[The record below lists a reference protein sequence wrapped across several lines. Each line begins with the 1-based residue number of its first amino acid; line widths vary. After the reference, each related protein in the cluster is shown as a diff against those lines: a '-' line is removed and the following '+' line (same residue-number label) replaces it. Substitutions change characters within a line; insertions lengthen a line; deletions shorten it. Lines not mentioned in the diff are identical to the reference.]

1 MTQSRRQLLSLAVS
15 AVAARQAAAA
25 APLESPNRQYVTRY
39 ELVLGARGSFRA
51 RLGTTGGR
59 AYEVDLDVPDS
70 VDPFIKMVEM
80 ALANKGRLA
89 LEIDNDNRTVRSFR
103 LELP

>member
-15 AVAARQAAAA
+15 AVAAGQAAAA
-25 APLESPNRQYVTRY
+25 EPPESSTRQYVSRY
-39 ELVLGARGSFRA
+39 EVTLSARGSFHA
-51 RLGTTGGR
+51 KLGTTGGR
-59 AYEVDLDVPDS
+59 TYEVDLAFPDAA
-70 VDPFIKMVEM
+70 DPFLKMVDL

>member
-25 APLESPNRQYVTRY
+25 EPLESANRQYVTRY
-39 ELVLGARGSFRA
+39 ELTLGTRGSFHA
-51 RLGTTGGR
+51 KLGTTGGR
-59 AYEVDLDVPDS
+59 AYEVDLAVPES
-70 VDPFIKMVEM
+70 VDPFLKMVEM

-89 LEIDNDNRTVRSFR
+89 IDIENDNRTVRSVR